1 MVSDVFKK
9 NLYNVYTYDI
19 YIYIVFVYIIEY
31 TGNIIWYMFQKIPHC
46 FKMNEL
52 ILTCAHV
59 LTGLKAPTCD
69 C

>member
-9 NLYNVYTYDI
+9 NLYNVYTYD
-19 YIYIVFVYIIEY
+19 IYIVFVYIIEY